1 MPETSTEVATTSPQP
16 MQARRPVTLAGPQ
29 TDLDTAYRL
38 AKNLAA
44 SNLIPQDLKG
54 KPSDVLVIL
63 LYGQEL
69 GLAPMQALQVIDV
82 MKGRPTLRANLWVA
96 LTRKAG
102 HKARVVEETETSC
115 TFRIVRSDDPEP
127 HIVTYTLDDA
137 KKAGLLGNSN
147 YTKNPKA
154 MLYARA
160 ASTCCRRACPEVAL
174 GFYDE
179 YELAED
185 EPQKPTLAQVAAQR
199 EDQLVQSTPPI
210 PQQPADGEDTAMLA
224 EIAAIEAEHTSQ
236 DGQSPVDAEVVDEQT
251 DGALFGEV
259 DE

>member
-1 MPETSTEVATTSPQP
+1 MPETSTAVATTAPQ
-16 MQARRPVTLAGPQ
+16 QRKPVALAGPQ
-29 TDLDTAYRL
+29 NDLDTAYRL
-38 AKNLAA
+38 AQNLAA

-69 GLAPMQALQVIDV
+69 GLAPMQAIQTIDV
-82 MKGRPTLRANLWVA
+82 MKGRPQLRANLWVA

-102 HKARVVEETETSC
+102 HKARVIEESETSC
-115 TFRIVRSDDPEP
+115 TFRIIRHDDPEP

-174 GFYDE
+174 GFSDE

-185 EPQKPTLAQVAAQR
+185 EQQSPTLAQVAAQR
-199 EDQLVQSTPPI
+199 EDQPTTTAAQPPSA
-210 PQQPADGEDTAMLA
+210 QEDDAMLA
-224 EIAAIEAEHTSQ
+224 EIAAIEAEHAPQ
-236 DGQSPVDAEVVDEQT
+236 AEPVDAELADEPVDALWAEG
-251 DGALFGEV
+251 GAR
-259 DE
+259 

>member
-1 MPETSTEVATTSPQP
+1 MPETSTAVATTAP
-16 MQARRPVTLAGPQ
+16 AERRRPVNLAGPQ

-38 AKNLAA
+38 AHNLAA

-54 KPSDVLVIL
+54 KPADVLVIL

-102 HKARVVEETETSC
+102 HKAGVVEETDTSC
-115 TFRIVRSDDPEP
+115 TFRIVRNDDPEP

-179 YELAED
+179 FELADD
-185 EPQKPTLAQVAAQR
+185 EPQKPTLSQVAAQR
-199 EDQLVQSTPPI
+199 EDQ
-210 PQQPADGEDTAMLA
+210 PQKPDQQRPSAQEDEAMLA
-224 EIAAIEAEHTSQ
+224 EIDAIAAEHTPQ
-236 DGQSPVDAEVVDEQT
+236 GAEPVDAELADGTEQ
-251 DGALFGEV
+251 GGLWGGERK
-259 DE
+259 

>member
-1 MPETSTEVATTSPQP
+1 MPETSTEVATTSPQAV
-16 MQARRPVTLAGPQ
+16 QQRRPVTLAGPQ

-38 AKNLAA
+38 AKNLAT

-69 GLAPMQALQVIDV
+69 GLAPMQAIQTIDV
-82 MKGRPTLRANLWVA
+82 MKGRPQLRANLWVA

-102 HKARVVEETETSC
+102 HKARVIEETETSC
-115 TFRIVRSDDPEP
+115 TFRIIRNDDPEP

-137 KKAGLLGNSN
+137 KKAGLLSNSN

-174 GFYDE
+174 GFSDE
-179 YELAED
+179 YELVEE

-199 EDQLVQSTPPI
+199 EDQPLQADQQRPSVQ
-210 PQQPADGEDTAMLA
+210 EDEAMLA
-224 EIAAIEAEHTSQ
+224 EIAAIEAEHTPQ
-236 DGQSPVDAEVVDEQT
+236 TDEPVDAELADENH
-251 DGALFGEV
+251 GAFWG
-259 DE
+259 DEDR